1 LLFFLSFPQETCFT
15 RPAMPNELSPN
26 AHRWTAT
33 QTRAQFAAIAWLRW
47 RILVNGLRRKGG
59 AGELVGR
66 IVLGSIFGS
75 FAVLFVAASGVA
87 AYLIAAR
94 GQLAHVSWILWAIF
108 VLCQLLNIQLGQ
120 PGTTFDP
127 TQLIRF
133 PLSAQ
138 TYTAIRLFFGL
149 LTPANIAGTLMSCSV
164 AVGVMVALPQLW
176 LATLLALVVFAVA
189 NVLFSRMV
197 FAWVDR
203 WLSTRRAREVFTGLV
218 FVFSLGIQ
226 WANFTFN
233 PAYNHHGAHSTAFQR
248 LRWIPDV
255 YARAHPLLKDLPPE
269 LTSAALVAAQRSQP
283 GAFALYTLG
292 CTAFAALFL
301 AIFALRM
308 RTEFRGE
315 SLSDAA
321 NAVARP
327 TAKPSASSS
336 RTTAALAPAS
346 THTLARTPAIVSP
359 VMLAVLTKE
368 LLFLRRHM
376 GILYGLIMPV
386 FLVLILAG
394 REHPVG
400 VRLRGHPAAVGY
412 TLLTVGPLSY
422 NSLGLE
428 GAGSQLY
435 FLIPVRMRD
444 IFLAKNLFHL
454 GMVLVELIAVFGI
467 VCYVAT
473 PPTFPIALA
482 ALLWAIGTLAL
493 NTIFGNRRSIT
504 APKKANLQRIGN
516 RQTSQLSAFLSLG
529 ILVAS
534 AALAAGLFL
543 LTTWLKLQW
552 LLVPLLA
559 VFAAVSLMV
568 YVKSL
573 DTLDGFAQAHR
584 EELFAELCKP
594 D

>member
-1 LLFFLSFPQETCFT
+1 
-15 RPAMPNELSPN
+15 MPNQLSPN
-26 AHRWTAT
+26 AHRWTAA
-33 QTRAQFAAIAWLRW
+33 QTRAQFGAIAWLRW

-59 AGELVGR
+59 AGELAGR
-66 IVLGSIFGS
+66 IVMGVLFGS
-75 FAVLFVAASGVA
+75 LALLFVAASGVA
-87 AYLIAAR
+87 AYLIASR
-94 GQLAHVSWILWAIF
+94 GQLEHVSWILWAIF
-108 VLCQLLNIQLGQ
+108 ILCQLLNIQLGQ

-133 PLSAQ
+133 PLRTQ
-138 TYTAIRLFFGL
+138 TYTAVRLFFGL
-149 LTPANIAGTLMSCSV
+149 LTPANVVGTLMSCSV
-164 AVGVMVALPQLW
+164 ALGVMVALPRLW
-176 LATLLALVVFAVA
+176 LYTVLALAVFAAA

-218 FVFSLGIQ
+218 FAVSLGIQ

-233 PAYNHHGAHSTAFQR
+233 PAYNHHGAPGAALQR
-248 LRWIPDV
+248 LRWVPAV

-269 LTSAALVAAQRSQP
+269 LTSAALVAAQHSQA

-292 CTAFAALFL
+292 CAAFAAVFL

-327 TAKPSASSS
+327 AAKPAAAAR
-336 RTTAALAPAS
+336 RTSAALAPAA
-346 THTLARTPAIVSP
+346 TNAPPRLAISP
-359 VMLAVLTKE
+359 VILAVLAKE

-376 GILYGLIMPV
+376 GVLYGLIMPV

-394 REHPVG
+394 RVASQSNAYW
-400 VRLRGHPAAVGY
+400 VFPAAVGY

-428 GAGSQLY
+428 GAGSQFY

-444 IFLAKNLFHL
+444 IFLAKNLFHFAT
-454 GMVLVELIAVFGI
+454 VLVELVAVFGI

-473 PPTFPIALA
+473 PPSFQTTLA
-482 ALLWAIGTLAL
+482 ALLWATGTLAL

-516 RQTSQLSAFLSLG
+516 RQTSQLSAFISLG
-529 ILVAS
+529 ILLGS
-534 AALAAGLFL
+534 ATMAAGLFL
-543 LTTWLKLQW
+543 LTGWLKLQW
-552 LLVPLLA
+552 LLVPLFAL
-559 VFAAVSLMV
+559 FAAVSLIV

-573 DTLDGFAQAHR
+573 SALEGFALAHR